1 MLDWKKRRGTMRD
14 RVDNSVDDVRT
25 YFGGPWLVRVVGGL
39 LGVYLLVAMLVG
51 WYWSQE
57 PDLFPVQ
64 QDAQAAAERAGRQ
77 MVTGYTTVETLKEV
91 VDTLLTKPGGYISND
106 IFPPGIWMDN
116 MPSWEY
122 GVLVQV
128 RDISRALRKDFAR
141 SQSQSTEDA
150 DLARAEPRFN
160 FDNKSWALPASES
173 EYQEGIK
180 SLDRYL
186 ARLSDPN
193 QPNAQFYARADN
205 LNNWLGDVAT
215 RLGSL
220 SQRLS
225 ASVGRV
231 KLNTNIKNPEEVQPG
246 EAPKVEEVVQET
258 PWLQI
263 DNVFYEARGQ
273 AWALSHLLRAIE
285 VDFADV
291 LAKKNHPAVQ
301 LRRRA
306 VRAAPDPEQGGLSG
320 VLGPRRRR
328 HGPGRRALRR
338 LRRPRTGGRAG
349 NPRRG
354 SARTWPLLLRRTGQ
368 PALVRGVFRRLRCA
382 LASAGGGNL
391 RSPLHPSRTGAGRGS
406 QPAVLPRFPAGVA
419 PVPGCLSRGCRHFTD
434 QWRIFALSICS
445 QCC

>member
-285 VDFADV
+285 VDFAGEEER
-291 LAKKNHPAVQ
+291 HGQ
-301 LRRRA
+301 
-306 VRAAPDPEQGGLSG
+306 RAADH
-320 VLGPRRRR
+320 PR
-328 HGPGRRALRR
+328 A
-338 LRRPRTGGRAG
+338 GGRAG
-349 NPRRG
+349 AVVEPDGAERQRLRHPGQPLAGDGQLHFPRQRRG
-354 SARTWPLLLRRTGQ
+354 DRPAPAAFPGLTHGRADQRRRGGPPGRLRRRTHRLGRRAGP
-368 PALVRGVFRRLRCA
+368 PAR
-382 LASAGGGNL
+382 
-391 RSPLHPSRTGAGRGS
+391 
-406 QPAVLPRFPAGVA
+406 
-419 PVPGCLSRGCRHFTD
+419 
-434 QWRIFALSICS
+434 
-445 QCC
+445 

>member
-1 MLDWKKRRGTMRD
+1 M
-14 RVDNSVDDVRT
+14 
-25 YFGGPWLVRVVGGL
+25 
-39 LGVYLLVAMLVG
+39 
-51 WYWSQE
+51 
-57 PDLFPVQ
+57 Q

-91 VDTLLTKPGGYISND
+91 VDTLLTKPGGISND

-258 PWLQI
+258 PGCRSTTSSTRP
-263 DNVFYEARGQ
+263 VARPGRCRTCC
-273 AWALSHLLRAIE
+273 APSRSTSPTCW
-285 VDFADV
+285 
-291 LAKKNHPAVQ
+291 
-301 LRRRA
+301 RRRTPRSA
-306 VRAAPDPEQGGLSG
+306 CGRSSASWR
-320 VLGPRRRR
+320 PRRSRC
-328 HGPGRRALRR
+328 G
-338 LRRPRTGGRAG
+338 
-349 NPRRG
+349 
-354 SARTWPLLLRRTGQ
+354 ARW
-368 PALVRGVFRRLRCA
+368 C
-382 LASAGGGNL
+382 
-391 RSPLHPSRTGAGRGS
+391 
-406 QPAVLPRFPAGVA
+406 
-419 PVPGCLSRGCRHFTD
+419 
-434 QWRIFALSICS
+434 
-445 QCC
+445 